1 MISFHT
7 TLTDTIELLAFVE
20 KEATQNESEW
30 KWIWCMTHVIG
41 LQCMYV
47 CMYDYMYDPCNWAKL
62 KSLVMYLVSDLT
74 RKKKQLYITD
84 LSLLRVTRTSFSL
97 EPKVAGI
104 FCMLALRRATA
115 SMLAVEAAEEPEELL
130 STERSLFLLWMVRLL
145 ALVFE
150 SNASSV
156 AFWMLNSL
164 SSMRRGICF
173 FGGRPRRFD
182 GVSLSNCCD
191 TEEMWEKREEHE
203 SWRDILK
210 LTDCDSESS
219 GR

>member
-1 MISFHT
+1 
-7 TLTDTIELLAFVE
+7 
-20 KEATQNESEW
+20 
-30 KWIWCMTHVIG
+30 MTHVIG

-130 STERSLFLLWMVRLL
+130 STERSLFLL
-145 ALVFE
+145 
-150 SNASSV
+150 
-156 AFWMLNSL
+156 
-164 SSMRRGICF
+164 
-173 FGGRPRRFD
+173 
-182 GVSLSNCCD
+182 
-191 TEEMWEKREEHE
+191 
-203 SWRDILK
+203 
-210 LTDCDSESS
+210 
-219 GR
+219 